1 VARSDVIIVDDALVE
16 VYRQR
21 KPVGSGDDQYVFQR
35 DGEPLEDRAVLK
47 DVIRPLAKKL
57 GFYFEGFGWHSFR
70 RQNLTLIQAKG
81 ASAFEAMAQA
91 GHSRPTMTSGYT
103 IVGLERREQA
113 VLRLQRDGEEGNFP

>member
-47 DVIRPLAKKL
+47 DVIRPLAKQL
-57 GFYFEGFGWHSFR
+57 GFYFEGFGC
-70 RQNLTLIQAKG
+70 LALI
-81 ASAFEAMAQA
+81 SPSE
-91 GHSRPTMTSGYT
+91 SDSDSGGRCLS
-103 IVGLERREQA
+103 V
-113 VLRLQRDGEEGNFP
+113 